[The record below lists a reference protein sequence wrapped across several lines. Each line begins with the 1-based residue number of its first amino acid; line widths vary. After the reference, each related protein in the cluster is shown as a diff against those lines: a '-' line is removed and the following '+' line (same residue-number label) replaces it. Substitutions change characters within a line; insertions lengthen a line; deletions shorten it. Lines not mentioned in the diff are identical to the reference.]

1 MDPTVITVK
10 GMTCGHC
17 VSAVQKEI
25 GSLPGVTGVE
35 VELDTGTVRVAAD
48 PPPDTAAL
56 RAAVDAAGYEMV
68 G

>member
-1 MDPTVITVK
+1 MDPTVIAVN

-35 VELDTGTVRVAAD
+35 VELDTGTVRIAAN
-48 PPPDTAAL
+48 PPPDVAAL

-68 G
+68 S

>member
-1 MDPTVITVK
+1 MDPTIITVK
-10 GMTCGHC
+10 GMTCEHC

-35 VELDTGTVRVAAD
+35 VELDSGTVRVTAD
-48 PPPDTAAL
+48 PPPGLPEL
-56 RAAVDAAGYEMV
+56 RDAVDAAGYELA